1 MKKQSSDLRSIA
13 LILAVSGALGGNA
26 MALEAGDAAAGAK
39 VFAKCKACH
48 SAVAADGNKVGPNL
62 HGVIGRKAGAVEGF
76 NYSDAMKA
84 AGESGTVWDEAT
96 IEKYMR
102 DPKGFVP
109 KNKMA
114 FVGLKKDSEIA
125 NVIAYLKEEGAK

>member
-1 MKKQSSDLRSIA
+1 MKKQSFSPRNAA
-13 LILAVSGALGGNA
+13 LILAVSGLLGGNA

-48 SAVAADGNKVGPNL
+48 SAVAAEGNKVGPNL
-62 HGVIGRKAGAVEGF
+62 HGVIGRKAGTAEGF
-76 NYSDAMKA
+76 NYSDGMKA
-84 AGESGTVWDEAT
+84 AGESGVVWNEAT
-96 IEKYMR
+96 LDKYLH
-102 DPKGFVP
+102 DPKAFVP

-114 FVGLKKDSEIA
+114 FVGLKKDSDVA